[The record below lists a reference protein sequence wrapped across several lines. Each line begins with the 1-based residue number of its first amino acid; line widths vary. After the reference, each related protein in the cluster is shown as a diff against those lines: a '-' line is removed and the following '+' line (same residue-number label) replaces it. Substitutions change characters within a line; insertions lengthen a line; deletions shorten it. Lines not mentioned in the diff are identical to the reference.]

1 MKGHG
6 EYVSNR
12 KIAYFSVSLC
22 AMPIPWLV
30 FYVPALSTQVLP
42 DKLMLLQKLSVFS
55 HWFIDVFQP
64 NV

>member
-42 DKLMLLQKLSVFS
+42 NKRMSLQKLSVFS
-55 HWFIDVFQP
+55 HLSIDVFQSSI
-64 NV
+64 